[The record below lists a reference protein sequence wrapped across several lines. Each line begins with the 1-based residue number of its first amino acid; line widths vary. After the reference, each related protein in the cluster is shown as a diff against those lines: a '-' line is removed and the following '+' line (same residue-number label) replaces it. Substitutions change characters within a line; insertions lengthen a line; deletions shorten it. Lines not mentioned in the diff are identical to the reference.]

1 MGSHEE
7 IVMDILSRLPVKS
20 LLRFKCVSKF
30 WNKLISE
37 PYFKR
42 MHLNVHTNN
51 HNSPKKLLI
60 SQVIS
65 LPTYYIRSSAI
76 GDRRVYRLSKTI
88 FNFYSF
94 SLSNSGPQLVKDI
107 RKLDSLSSFKPR
119 SGCVYCCCDGL
130 CFIGIWR
137 ERDNTQH
144 PSISLLW
151 NPSTGESIKLPTQYP
166 ESSPDK
172 YLYGLGY
179 DSTSDDYKII
189 RIDAFDG
196 VCDYGLP
203 DEILAIKSASWKKTS
218 QCAGGP
224 CGILARISEL
234 YLAFVEGAFHWES
247 GHVYPSCVV
256 TFNISN
262 ETYGNM
268 SLPVR
273 PYSNTSEETGVSA
286 VGGRLCYHHDD
297 GINFNLWVM
306 KDYGMKESW
315 TKWFSIPNHM
325 KCYITPIYRFS
336 NDEVLLSCLYEKA
349 DYEFVY
355 KTANGSSNLM
365 WPQHSNDIMHPKTIM
380 DGFVYTE
387 SLISPR
393 LDAL

>member
-1 MGSHEE
+1 M
-7 IVMDILSRLPVKS
+7 
-20 LLRFKCVSKF
+20 
-30 WNKLISE
+30 E
-37 PYFKR
+37 PI
-42 MHLNVHTNN
+42 H
-51 HNSPKKLLI
+51 
-60 SQVIS
+60 
-65 LPTYYIRSSAI
+65 
-76 GDRRVYRLSKTI
+76 RRVNKT
-88 FNFYSF
+88 SH
-94 SLSNSGPQLVKDI
+94 SVS
-107 RKLDSLSSFKPR
+107 R
-119 SGCVYCCCDGL
+119 
-130 CFIGIWR
+130 
-137 ERDNTQH
+137 
-144 PSISLLW
+144 
-151 NPSTGESIKLPTQYP
+151 
-166 ESSPDK
+166 
-172 YLYGLGY
+172 LYGLGY

-203 DEILAIKSASWKKTS
+203 DEILAIKSASRKKTS
-218 QCAGGP
+218 ECAAGP
-224 CGILARISEL
+224 CGILPRISEL
-234 YLAFVEGAFHWES
+234 CLAFVERAFHWES
-247 GHVYPSCVV
+247 GHVYSHCVV

-273 PYSNTSEETGVSA
+273 LYSNTSEETGVSP

-315 TKWFSIPNHM
+315 TKWFSIPNNM

-387 SLISPR
+387 SLISSR
-393 LDAL
+393 LDDL